1 MKAKYYKEDD
11 LLVLRLSS
19 KQYEVAEKLGSFIV
33 HYDIKKNPVLIEV
46 LNASRFLKE
55 TSRALP
61 KAIRQSLF
69 SPA

>member
-11 LLVLRLSS
+11 LLVLKLSS
-19 KQYEVAEKLGSFIV
+19 KPYEVAEKLGSFIV

-46 LNASRFLKE
+46 LNASKFFRE
-55 TSRALP
+55 TSKALP
-61 KAIRQSLF
+61 RAVRQTLF